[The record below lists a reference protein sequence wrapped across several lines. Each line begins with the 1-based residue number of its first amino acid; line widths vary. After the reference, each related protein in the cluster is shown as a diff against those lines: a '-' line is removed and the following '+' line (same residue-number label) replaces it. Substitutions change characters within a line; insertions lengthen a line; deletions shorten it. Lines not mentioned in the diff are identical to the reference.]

1 MEVFYMALLLTI
13 LAGLSTT
20 IGSMIA
26 FFIKTPSKKFL
37 SLIMGFSAGVMI
49 LISFVELLQ
58 QGIEAT
64 SFLIGHIFFFSGMAI
79 MFLIDILISHQYE
92 FEEPPLSKNGE
103 NSNAKIKK
111 TSLLVTMGIFIHNFP
126 EGMATFVAT
135 LRSIELGLF
144 LAFAI
149 ALHNIPEGIA
159 VAVPVYTATNSR
171 KKAFKWSF
179 LSGASEPVGAL
190 IVGLILYPFINDF
203 LIGALLAMVGGFM
216 IYISLDE
223 LLPAS
228 QSLGSQHLPIVGIVL
243 GMATMA
249 FSLAIL

>member
-1 MEVFYMALLLTI
+1 MEVFYIALLLTI
-13 LAGLSTT
+13 IAGLSTT
-20 IGSMIA
+20 IGSVIA
-26 FFIKTPSKKFL
+26 FFFKNPSKKFI

-58 QGIEAT
+58 QGIE
-64 SFLIGHIFFFSGMAI
+64 SSNFLLGHTFFFMGMGI
-79 MFLIDILISHQYE
+79 MFLIDIAISHQYE
-92 FEEPPLSKNGE
+92 FEGPCSDNLINSDSK
-103 NSNAKIKK
+103 AKK

-126 EGMATFVAT
+126 EGMATFIST
-135 LRSIELGLF
+135 LQSIELGLI

-159 VAVPVYTATNSR
+159 VAVPVYTSTGSR
-171 KKAFKWSF
+171 KKAFTWSF
-179 LSGASEPVGAL
+179 LSGVSEPVGAL

-203 LIGALLAMVGGFM
+203 LLGAMLAIVGGFM

-228 QSLGSQHLPIVGIVL
+228 QALGSQHLPILGIFM
-243 GMATMA
+243 GMAVMA
-249 FSLAIL
+249 FSLALL